1 MKSPC
6 GDCLYGRNSSINVYD
21 RLPSSV
27 STLVSYDTDTIRA
40 LGSYGIKATI
50 KKSGFEKGLIE
61 SEAFIGEM
69 FHVSKVRTCGLDTWQ
84 SCQPETDIS
93 ISINIS
99 GSYGGKINSR
109 FYNVRRGKLSFVS
122 LPGEV
127 QNSRIASDETCGW
140 MISLSHKKFLSEV
153 TKLTQ
158 EEMEP
163 SRFLEALEGSEG
175 FLEGAAEHLLW
186 LQRSSPQSWSQMSI
200 DSTTT
205 AVTSFVAA
213 RIAEMYGARD
223 SQVTSRSL
231 ASYVDSAVS
240 FMESLY
246 MRPLSL
252 GDLCEACHVSSRTL
266 QVAFRQLRGETPM
279 QALRGIRLEVMR
291 GLLLQGEDVSVAS
304 VKVGLSPTG
313 RTAALYFAVY
323 GEKPSQT
330 ALKTIL

>member
-1 MKSPC
+1 MIAKP
-6 GDCLYGRNSSINVYD
+6 
-21 RLPSSV
+21 V

-40 LGSYGIKATI
+40 LGAYGVKATI

-61 SEAFIGEM
+61 SDAFVGEM
-69 FHVSKVRTCGLDTWQ
+69 CQVSKVRTYGLDTWQ
-84 SCQPETDIS
+84 SCQPNTDLS

-99 GSYGGKINSR
+99 GSYSGHINSR
-109 FYNVRRGKLSFVS
+109 SYNVSPGKLSFIS

-127 QNSRIASDETCGW
+127 QNSHIASDETCGW
-140 MISLSHKKFLSEV
+140 MISLSHKKFLNEV
-153 TKLTQ
+153 AKLTQ
-158 EEMEP
+158 EEINP
-163 SRFLEALEGSEG
+163 ARFLEALEGSES

-186 LQRSSPQSWSQMSI
+186 LKRSSLEAWFQISV

-205 AVTSFVAA
+205 AMMSLVAA
-213 RIAEMYGARD
+213 RIVEMHGEGD
-223 SQVTSRSL
+223 SLVTSRSL
-231 ASYVDSAVS
+231 ASYVDAAVS
-240 FMESLY
+240 FMESSY

-252 GDLCEACHVSSRTL
+252 GDLCEACHVSARTL

-291 GLLLQGEDVSVAS
+291 RLLLQGEDVSVAA

-330 ALKTIL
+330 ALKTML